1 MPFPTYHPLIR
12 FAEVDVVP
20 VSVVEGQNLRYCGI
34 GAGYD
39 DVVITGDLDELKVR
53 ASCVATEKV
62 R

>member
-1 MPFPTYHPLIR
+1 MIR